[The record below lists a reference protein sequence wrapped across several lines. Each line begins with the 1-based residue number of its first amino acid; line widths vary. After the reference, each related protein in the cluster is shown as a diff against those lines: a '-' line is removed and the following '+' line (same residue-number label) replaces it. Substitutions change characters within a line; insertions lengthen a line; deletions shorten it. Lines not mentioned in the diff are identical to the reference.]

1 MMNYSHNTIWII
13 VAGLALGSW
22 LLRFSFLGLIG
33 SKDLPEWLKRHLRYT
48 VVAVLPGIIAP
59 LVFLPKATGGVFDLP
74 RFLAA
79 AVTLSVGLWTKN
91 LFFAVIAGCIT
102 LYMVLNIGF

>member
-1 MMNYSHNTIWII
+1 MMNYSYNTTWII

-48 VVAVLPGIIAP
+48 VMAVLPGIIAP
-59 LVFLPKATGGVFDLP
+59 LVFLPKATGVVFDLP

-79 AVTLSVGLWTKN
+79 AVTLGVGLWTKN
-91 LFFAVIAGCIT
+91 LFFAVITGCIT
-102 LYMVLNIGF
+102 LYMVLNISF